1 MTMML
6 LEKAQ
11 KKLEATVG
19 NERGGVAAYGIAWL
33 FGVPVTLLV
42 LIWLIR
48 GN

>member
-1 MTMML
+1 MML
-6 LEKAQ
+6 LEKARQ
-11 KKLEATVG
+11 KLQAAAG